1 MNVTKIREAERFRS
15 EAATAKFKASDVI
28 FHEGSPGDFA
38 YVVQSGTVDLYIGG
52 RLVESV
58 GPDGLIGELA
68 LIDQEPRSADAIART
83 DCALVPIDQSRF
95 NELVKET
102 PGFAVDVLRI
112 LAQRIRATQAAR

>member
-1 MNVTKIREAERFRS
+1 MTVTKIREAERFHH
-15 EAATAKFKASDVI
+15 EQATAKFSASDVI
-28 FHEGSPGDFA
+28 FQEGMPGDFA
-38 YVVQSGTVDLYIGG
+38 YVVQSGTVDLFIGG

-83 DCALVPIDQSRF
+83 DCALVPIDQKRF
-95 NELVKET
+95 NELVQET

-112 LAQRIRATQAAR
+112 LAQRIRATQSAG

>member
-1 MNVTKIREAERFRS
+1 MTITRIREAERFRH
-15 EAATAKFKASDVI
+15 EPATAKFRASDVI
-28 FHEGSPGDFA
+28 FKEGAPGDVA

-83 DCALVPIDQSRF
+83 DCALVPIDQARF
-95 NELVKET
+95 NELVKDT

-112 LAQRIRATQAAR
+112 LAQRIRATQSAG